1 MKTKKMLWKLCRL
14 AAILLS
20 VIVFTPLVIPK
31 AVFMPQLF
39 GLPYTLWM
47 GMMVYAGFMILIA
60 TGVYLHSHIYRTAE
74 NDG

>member
-1 MKTKKMLWKLCRL
+1 MLWKLCRL

-20 VIVFTPLVIPK
+20 VSVFTPLVIPK
-31 AVFMPQLF
+31 SVFTPQLF

-47 GMMVYAGFMILIA
+47 GMIVYGVFMILIA
-60 TGVYLHSHIYRTAE
+60 SGVYLHSHIYRTAE